1 MSSVLV
7 TDPEW
12 AAQIAAQR
20 EPSDADK
27 WNEVWDG
34 VLVMPT
40 LPNDEHQELQ
50 CLIMLPLTLLYEV
63 PKLGKV
69 RAGVN
74 VTDRHPDWMHNF
86 RGPDVVL
93 YLPENP
99 AENRGTHWVG
109 GPDFLVEI
117 ISPGDLA
124 WDKLEFYAEVGTREV
139 LIVDRDPWQ
148 LELYQLR
155 NGVLEPSGK
164 SDLENP
170 AILPSAVLPI
180 TFQLQPGATRPV
192 IQMVHTGTGQTW
204 TA

>member
-1 MSSVLV
+1 MATLL
-7 TDPEW
+7 TDPD
-12 AAQIAAQR
+12 R
-20 EPSDADK
+20 EQELRAERASSDADK
-27 WNEVWDG
+27 WNEVWEG

-50 CLIMLPLTLLYEV
+50 CLLMFPLTELFELK
-63 PKLGKV
+63 KLGKV

-74 VTDRHPDWMHNF
+74 VTDRHPDWKDNF

-99 AENRGTHWVG
+99 AINYGSHWVG

-124 WDKLEFYAEVGTREV
+124 WDKLEFYAEVNSREV
-139 LIVDRDPWQ
+139 LIVDRDPWA

-155 NGVLEPSGK
+155 GGK
-164 SDLENP
+164 LKLAGRSDLANP
-170 AILPSAVLPI
+170 SVLPSSVLPL
-180 TFQLQPGATRPV
+180 TFQLQNGPQRPA
-192 IQMVHTGTGQTW
+192 IRMAHTSDGRTW

>member
-1 MSSVLV
+1 MRSVLV
-7 TDPEW
+7 TDPDW
-12 AAQIAAQR
+12 AAEISAKR
-20 EPSDADK
+20 EASDGDK
-27 WNEVWDG
+27 WNEVWEG

-50 CLIMLPLTLLYEV
+50 GRLMFPLLQLFELPG
-63 PKLGKV
+63 LGKV

-74 VTDRHPDWMHNF
+74 VTDRHPDWMDNF
-86 RGPDVVL
+86 RGPDIVL

-99 AENRGTHWVG
+99 AINRGSHWVG

-124 WDKLEFYAEVGTREV
+124 WGKLEFYAEVNSREV
-139 LIVDRDPWQ
+139 LIVDRDPWA

-155 NGVLEPSGK
+155 GGK
-164 SDLENP
+164 LKLAGRSDLANP
-170 AILPSAVLPI
+170 SVLPSSVLPL
-180 TFQLQPGATRPV
+180 TFQLQNGQQRPA
-192 IQMVHTGTGQTW
+192 IRMAHTSNGQTW